1 VFRRDN
7 YQCAAC
13 RRFSAKLE
21 CDHIIPLDA
30 GGTDEMRNLQTLCR
44 PCHIDKTRREN
55 VRHQVIGQEE
65 WAGYV

>member
-1 VFRRDN
+1 
-7 YQCAAC
+7 
-13 RRFSAKLE
+13 
-21 CDHIIPLDA
+21 LDA

-55 VRHQVIGQEE
+55 VKHPVIGQEE